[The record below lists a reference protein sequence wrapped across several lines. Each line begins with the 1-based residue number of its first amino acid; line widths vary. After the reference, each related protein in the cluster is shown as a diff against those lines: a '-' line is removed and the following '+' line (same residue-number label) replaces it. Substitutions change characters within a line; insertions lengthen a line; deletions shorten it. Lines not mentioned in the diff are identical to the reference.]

1 VFFLTT
7 HRIRKT
13 CGSHLAACCTG
24 ALFFFLFLC
33 KPVFADQAEND
44 SYELKA
50 ALLYK
55 LALFIEWPKTAFQGN
70 EHSFGLCVLGE
81 NPFGTSLDIVK
92 KRSINSRKIN
102 VRIFSKA
109 DEVKKDCHLIFL
121 SQSNQQSVKQ
131 ALLVLSL
138 QPILTVSDIS
148 GFAEKNGMIEMITID
163 DRNGFRINRQVL
175 QQAGLKAAA
184 SLLQLSDIVGDKQ

>member
-1 VFFLTT
+1 
-7 HRIRKT
+7 
-13 CGSHLAACCTG
+13 
-24 ALFFFLFLC
+24 LC
-33 KPVFADQAEND
+33 KSVFADQAEND

-55 LALFIEWPKTAFQGN
+55 LALFIEWPKSAFHGD
-70 EHSFGLCVLGE
+70 EHSFGLCVLGK
-81 NPFGTSLDIVK
+81 NPFGTSLNVVK

-102 VRIFSKA
+102 VHIFSKA
-109 DEVKKDCHLIFL
+109 NEAKKNCHLIFL
-121 SQSNQQSVKQ
+121 SQSNQPSVKQ
-131 ALLVLSL
+131 ALSVLSH
-138 QPILTVSDIS
+138 QAILTVSDIP

-163 DRNGFRINRQVL
+163 DRNGFRINRRVL